1 MRRISLAATLA
12 AAVVLAGTAASAGT
26 FTTLHTFCHHND
38 CNDGESPLV
47 APLIPDGR
55 GNYLGTAQS
64 GGVSGGGVLYT
75 LVGGTTFK
83 KLFDFPA
90 AAGPIGSLIQD
101 AQGNLFGIES
111 FGNTGNGAV
120 FRLHPLNANR
130 TKWTYDVLYDFCP
143 LSDSCPDG
151 QSPLALTYDGAWSGV
166 PYDGQSP
173 LYGTTDFGGDKG
185 FGTVFQLTDNGDTWS
200 ENVIYSICSKKGC
213 PDGKY
218 GSYALVN
225 APNGILYST
234 TAAGGSAKEGVVFM
248 LTPNAHRTK
257 WTQSVVYSFCA
268 LTNCSDGRSPTGL
281 ALDGQGGLYGST
293 SGGGDKGFGTL
304 FQISAEGSFTS
315 LYSFC
320 QQAGCPDGA
329 APPVSPTLGPDGT
342 LYGVT
347 SLVLWSYA
355 PQTSTYS
362 VLHTFCTDDGKCK
375 DGYEPTSPPTV
386 AADGTVFGNTFSG
399 GNTWDVGT
407 VFSYLP

>member
-1 MRRISLAATLA
+1 MRKISLIASLVAATA
-12 AAVVLAGTAASAGT
+12 LAGTAASAGT
-26 FTTLHTFCHHND
+26 FTTIHTFCHHND
-38 CNDGESPLV
+38 CSDGESPLG

-55 GNYLGTAQS
+55 GNYLGTAQG
-64 GGVSGGGVLYT
+64 GGVNGGGVLYT
-75 LVGGTTFK
+75 LAGGTTFK

-90 AAGPIGSLIQD
+90 AGGPLGSLIQD
-101 AQGNLFGIES
+101 AQGNLYGVEAYGS
-111 FGNTGNGAV
+111 TGNGAV

-130 TKWTYDVLYDFCP
+130 TRWTYDELYDFCP

-151 QSPLALTYDGAWSGV
+151 NTPLALTYDGAWSGV

-173 LYGTTDFGGDKG
+173 LYGTTDYGGDKG

-200 ENVIYSICSKKGC
+200 EKVIYSICSKKGC

-234 TAAGGSAKEGVVFM
+234 TADGGGAKEGVVFE

-268 LTNCSDGRSPTGL
+268 LANCSDGSQPTGL
-281 ALDGQGGLYGST
+281 ALDGQGGLYGLT
-293 SGGGDKGFGTL
+293 SGGGDTRFGTI
-304 FQISAEGSFTS
+304 FQISAEGSFTR

-320 QQAGCPDGA
+320 QQPGCPDGA
-329 APPVSPTLGPDGT
+329 APPMSPTIGPDGT

-347 SLVLWSYA
+347 SLTLWSYA

-362 VLHTFCTDDGKCK
+362 VLHTFCADGKCT
-375 DGYEPTSPPTV
+375 DGYEPSSPLTV